1 MTPVRKPKP
10 KHVLVAD
17 DDPVTVQMLSGV
29 LTGSGF
35 AVSVAVDAMQAIMM
49 AVRKPPDALILDIG
63 MPGGTGFQVLERLK
77 VGAKTSNIPIIVLTA
92 LTDPALQARV
102 RALGARDFFSK
113 PIDPSQLLQALERL
127 LAPAADEKPAS

>member
-1 MTPVRKPKP
+1 VDKPKQI
-10 KHVLVAD
+10 LIAD

-29 LTGSGF
+29 LTERGF
-35 AVSVAVDAMQAIMM
+35 VVTVARDAMQAVMM

-77 VGAKTSNIPIIVLTA
+77 ARAKTSSIPIMVLTA

-102 RALGARDFFSK
+102 LALGAKEFFTK
-113 PIDPSQLLQALERL
+113 PIVPEQLLQAVDRL
-127 LAPAADEKPAS
+127 LEPPAEAKPAS